1 MQVQTSEETLPKD
14 CIEFT
19 QGLHR
24 IHTITSLKIRQK
36 KKAKLLQDNFM
47 HTSC

>member
-36 KKAKLLQDNFM
+36 KKSKVI
-47 HTSC
+47 TR